1 MDCTTSKDLL
11 HLEHA
16 NSPASALESTLLV
29 CGGKS
34 NSQPTKSASSLQDG
48 KPVTAPT
55 PRSEVLGKVE
65 NFLGVISEANKRLQ
79 EEAKDKS
86 SDDLDIEV
94 LTGNESQY
102 IEMDLMLGVTD
113 LHTPEAVAAA
123 ESAISGYQPVIHLL
137 DGSSDEDGSSDV
149 ESEDSSD
156 EDKDAEDEKKVNSEA
171 NPSRK
176 DSESEAPKSK
186 KRPRIVELP

>member
-1 MDCTTSKDLL
+1 MDCTSSKDLL

-137 DGSSDEDGSSDV
+137 DGSSDEDASSDV
-149 ESEDSSD
+149 ESEDSSEV
-156 EDKDAEDEKKVNSEA
+156 EDAKTVNSEA